1 METNP
6 GPKIVS
12 VYGFLG
18 SGKTTV
24 MMQLA
29 RKIVSTGGKAAIVV
43 NEAGDIPIDGKL
55 LDVGGFPVR
64 EIFSGCICCQAVG
77 DFIGALKALQNVD
90 GLDYILI
97 EPSGMAEAPG
107 FFASVTRHV
116 THGLTRAL
124 VLDGPRLLLLLKA
137 ARPLITSQIKT
148 ADLILLN
155 KVDALDENQ
164 IVELERTIRE
174 LGPDIPIRRVSAK
187 NGLPDDCLA
196 GMLL

>member
-1 METNP
+1 MNTNP
-6 GPKIVS
+6 GPKIVA

-29 RKIVSTGGKAAIVV
+29 RKIVSVGSKAAIVV

-55 LDVGGFPVR
+55 LDVGGFPVK
-64 EIFSGCICCQAVG
+64 EIFAGCICCQAVG
-77 DFIGALKALQNVD
+77 DFIGALKALQSMD
-90 GLDYILI
+90 DLDYILI
-97 EPSGMAEAPG
+97 EPSGMAEAPS
-107 FFASVTRHV
+107 FFSSVQKHV
-116 THGLTRAL
+116 TQGLTKAL

-155 KVDALDENQ
+155 KTDAVDKSH
-164 IVELERTIRE
+164 IPELERAIKE
-174 LGPDIPIRRVSAK
+174 FAPDTPVHHVSAK
-187 NGLPDDCLA
+187 NGAPDALLA
-196 GMLL
+196 EML